1 MKILY
6 NQKCARC
13 PKMVPIT
20 SRKQFPL
27 CYDCQKKDLQGVIKD
42 PKMKKLFNLPEE
54 FYKES
59 PFLRSIKAYYLKF
72 KEITVRQKEYFEKT
86 VKEMKAETK
95 KESK

>member
-13 PKMVPIT
+13 PKMVPMT

-27 CYDCQKKDLQGVIKD
+27 CYDCQKKDLQGTIKD
-42 PKMKKLFNLPEE
+42 PKMKKLFDLPEE

-59 PFLRSIKAYYLKF
+59 PFLRSIKVYYLKF
-72 KEITVRQKEYFEKT
+72 KELTVRQKEYFEKT
-86 VKEMKAETK
+86 VKEMKAESK
-95 KESK
+95 KETK

>member
-13 PKMVPIT
+13 PKMVPMT

-27 CYDCQKKDLQGVIKD
+27 CYDCQKKEMQGVIKD
-42 PKMKKLFNLPEE
+42 PKMKKLFNLPED

-59 PFLRSIKAYYLKF
+59 PFLRSIKVYYLKF
-72 KEITVRQKEYFEKT
+72 GEITDRQKEYFEKT
-86 VKEMKAETK
+86 VKEMKTK
-95 KESK
+95 KVE